1 MGGACGMYGDNERCI
16 QVLVGKPT
24 GKAPFGRPR
33 CRLENNIKVYLQGG
47 MGVRDWTDRLTVGTG
62 GLL

>member
-1 MGGACGMYGDNERCI
+1 MYGDDERCI

-24 GKAPFGRPR
+24 GKRQFGRPR
-33 CRLENNIKVYLQGG
+33 CGLENNTKVYLQGG
-47 MGVRDWTDRLTVGTG
+47 MGDRDWTDRFTVGTG